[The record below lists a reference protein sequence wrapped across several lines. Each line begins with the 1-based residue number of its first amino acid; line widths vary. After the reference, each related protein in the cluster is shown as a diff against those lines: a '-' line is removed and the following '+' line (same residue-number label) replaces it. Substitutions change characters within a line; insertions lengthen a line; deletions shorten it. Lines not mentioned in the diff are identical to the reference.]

1 MLYVGSDVARLRRV
15 IIHRPGVA
23 LEHMLPHHIEPSS
36 PGYLLFDDLVHV
48 PQAQKEHDQLRK
60 VLSTTAE
67 VGDLAD
73 MFSEVLSSAEA
84 RKALLSALQR
94 IEDLS
99 AATIRRLGGLEP
111 PDLVRAVT
119 AGVMPGKLPES
130 ADDLLLPPLPNLIFT
145 RDLAAVMGPLLVV
158 GNASK
163 RARRRESLLTWALVE
178 YHPWFKGA
186 EVSQTSR
193 SVRQGDG
200 TFPKTVEGGDVLV
213 VSDSLAV
220 IGASERTSWS
230 MITTLAHELVDHGFT
245 RVLVVEMAKQRS
257 SMHLDTVFTLVDTDT
272 AVVYRP
278 LLEPGGRE
286 QVHVTKLSKSADG
299 ISVEAMPGNFLEAL
313 AAEGHPIKP
322 IFCGNGHHI
331 HERREQWTDGSNYVA
346 MSPGVGI
353 GYARNERTAAAMS
366 EAGFRVLKAEAFLQ
380 EFRRDFREDYDKLVE
395 SGRRYAIQIT
405 GPELCRG
412 RGGPRCLTL
421 PLKRG

>member
-23 LEHMLPHHIEPSS
+23 LEQMLPHHIEPGS
-36 PGYLLFDDLVHV
+36 PDYLLFDDLVHV

-67 VGDLAD
+67 VGDLSD
-73 MFSEVLSSAEA
+73 MLTDVLSSSDA
-84 RKALLSALQR
+84 RAALLKALQR
-94 IEDLS
+94 VEDLS
-99 AATIRRLGGLEP
+99 GAAVRRLGGLEP
-111 PDLVRAVT
+111 ADLVRAVV
-119 AGVMPGKLPES
+119 AGVMPGAAS
-130 ADDLLLPPLPNLIFT
+130 ADLMLSPLPNLIFT

-186 EVSQTSR
+186 EVSQTSH
-193 SVRQGDG
+193 SVRQGG
-200 TFPKTVEGGDVLV
+200 GAFPKTVEGGDVLV
-213 VSDSLAV
+213 ISESLAV

-257 SMHLDTVFTLVDTDT
+257 SMHLDTVFTMVDTDT

-286 QVHVTKLSKSADG
+286 EVHVTKLRKSGDDIA
-299 ISVEAMPGNFLEAL
+299 VEAMPGDFLEAL

-322 IFCGNGHHI
+322 IYCGNGHPI

-366 EAGFRVLKAEAFLQ
+366 EAGFRVVSADAFLQ